1 MLKILQARIQQCV
14 NQELSDIQDGF
25 RKGRGTRDQIA
36 NIHWIIETAGEF
48 QKSMYFCFIDY
59 CKTFDCVDNTSSV
72 HFSPSVMSD
81 SLWPHGLQPA
91 TLPYPSPTP
100 RVYSNSCPLNQWCH
114 PTISS
119 SVIPFSSRLQSFP
132 ASGSFPVSQFFTS
145 GGKSIGVS
153 ASASVLQWTLR
164 TDLL

>member
-1 MLKILQARIQQCV
+1 MLLKCCTQYSSKFGKLNSGQHDWKKSVFIPILKKGNTKECLNYSTIALVSHASRVMLKILQARIQQCV

-81 SLWPHGLQPA
+81 SLRPHELQHTRP
-91 TLPYPSPTP
+91 PCPSLTP
-100 RVYSNSCPLNQWCH
+100 RDYSSSCP
-114 PTISS
+114 
-119 SVIPFSSRLQSFP
+119 FS
-132 ASGSFPVSQFFTS
+132 
-145 GGKSIGVS
+145 
-153 ASASVLQWTLR
+153 W
-164 TDLL
+164 